1 MVAKFLDLDNLSW
14 QRQPFALSND
24 GRKVWATVLFLSAI
38 MQRKV
43 IHVHFFVFFLPFI
56 QDHGF
61 FESRSFATMATWHN
75 HFSFLCLLPPPGKKC
90 KIFLLNPLTIDL
102 RVSGAP
108 FTVTIYSLVDEPG
121 FCNDTIADILLSA
134 LEKWCR
140 WTMRI
145 DTRLPLFGITISP
158 ENRAKQAQGKL
169 SWELAATTP
178 V

>member
-1 MVAKFLDLDNLSW
+1 MVNRVESVTSSYHGSKISGSRQSFLTETAICIVERWKKSMGYRFVP
-14 QRQPFALSND
+14 QRTHAPESH
-24 GRKVWATVLFLSAI
+24 TS
-38 MQRKV
+38 
-43 IHVHFFVFFLPFI
+43 HFFRFFSCHIFRTTASLR
-56 QDHGF
+56 
-61 FESRSFATMATWHN
+61 SRNFATMATWHDD
-75 HFSFLCLLPPPGKKC
+75 FSLCLLPPPGKKC

-145 DTRLPLFGITISP
+145 ETRLPLFGITISP
-158 ENRAKQAQGKL
+158 EIRAK
-169 SWELAATTP
+169 
-178 V
+178 